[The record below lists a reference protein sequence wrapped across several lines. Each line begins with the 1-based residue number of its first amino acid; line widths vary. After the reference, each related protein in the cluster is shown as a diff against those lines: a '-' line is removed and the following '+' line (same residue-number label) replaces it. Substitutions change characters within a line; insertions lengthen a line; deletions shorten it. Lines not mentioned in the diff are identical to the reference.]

1 MASLLVDIGNTN
13 IKSAVYSDGR
23 LSERRIF
30 SVNGSDPIDMFET
43 HWLSDGER
51 PDKVLVS
58 NVSTPSVIHA
68 LASFSKIHFDTVV
81 EVVKP
86 VKLYRGMKTE
96 YDDPERLGVDRWLAS
111 LAAWL
116 RCLSNVCVVDVG
128 TALTIDVVTAGGV
141 HLGGLI
147 APGPTLM
154 QQSLASGAAELVRE
168 DMSEVEFFGTN
179 TKDAMSLGCLS
190 AFGGIFNTVENRLD
204 SLGLRDVVWYLTG
217 GGAEAIASQIPAVFT
232 SAPDLVLDGL
242 VEFN

>member
-1 MASLLVDIGNTN
+1 MVSLLVDIGNTN
-13 IKSAVYSDGR
+13 IKSAVYSDGC

-96 YDDPERLGVDRWLAS
+96 YDDPERLGLFGFSSREMALPSAS
-111 LAAWL
+111 N
-116 RCLSNVCVVDVG
+116 S
-128 TALTIDVVTAGGV
+128 TT
-141 HLGGLI
+141 
-147 APGPTLM
+147 P
-154 QQSLASGAAELVRE
+154 
-168 DMSEVEFFGTN
+168 
-179 TKDAMSLGCLS
+179 
-190 AFGGIFNTVENRLD
+190 
-204 SLGLRDVVWYLTG
+204 
-217 GGAEAIASQIPAVFT
+217 
-232 SAPDLVLDGL
+232 
-242 VEFN
+242 